1 MLAAWIRPEA
11 DYIAFPVL
19 VAGAFPVSY
28 RLALGPLPRPLATG
42 AAVAGAINTI
52 VVALLLELAGILGGP
67 DLIPRGTAVV
77 QATLLGLTG
86 AMAGGL
92 IAALGYQSPHVD

>member
-11 DYIAFPVL
+11 DYVAFPVL
-19 VAGAFPVSY
+19 VAGAFPISY
-28 RLALGPLPRPLATG
+28 RLAMGPLPRPLATG

-67 DLIPRGTAVV
+67 DLIPNAAAVV
-77 QATLLGLTG
+77 QATVLGLAG
-86 AMAGGL
+86 ATAGGV
-92 IAALGYQSPHVD
+92 IAGLGYRAPHVD